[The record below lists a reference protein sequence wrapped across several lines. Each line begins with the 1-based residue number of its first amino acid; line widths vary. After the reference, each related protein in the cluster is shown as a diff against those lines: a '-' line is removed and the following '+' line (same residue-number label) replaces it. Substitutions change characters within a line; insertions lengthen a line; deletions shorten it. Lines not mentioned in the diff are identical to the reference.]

1 MEVNVSEL
9 RKQRRPLWMT
19 DLGVESSADILG
31 GGGDLYS
38 DRLAIDWDRNTGV
51 EFTEDEL
58 TMMYLQGRE
67 EDYIS

>member
-1 MEVNVSEL
+1 
-9 RKQRRPLWMT
+9 MT
-19 DLGVESSADILG
+19 DLGLESSADMLG
-31 GGGDLYS
+31 GGGDLYL